1 MSAESGSKI
10 ITVKGQ
16 ENHTQRED
24 QRITFL
30 VPYRNTDMNIS
41 DIVASLLGK
50 VTE

>member
-24 QRITFL
+24 QRIT

-41 DIVASLLGK
+41 DIVTSLLGK
-50 VTE
+50 VTEW